1 MPSLLRAARATYL
14 RSIRQCLSDD
24 GFDDVPRNG
33 AFVLLGGPSRTS
45 ATAVR
50 TALGTTK
57 QAASQ
62 LIDTLVLRGYLER
75 HPHTSDRRRTEL
87 ALTERGHGAAA
98 AIRRGVG
105 AVDHELS
112 KHLTADERGALRAAL
127 RLLAE
132 TGAEPRPAT
141 GPTVARLTR
150 IAAVF
155 PVTDSVRALEH
166 YAALGFQVEP
176 YPDGGYG
183 FAQRDGVGIHLNVV
197 PDHEGAA
204 NGSTVY
210 LYVSDADALA
220 EEWSGPG
227 IGGTTRTPV
236 DTEYRM
242 REGAHVDPDGNLIR
256 FGTAIG
262 TTVRPASSVARRR

>member
-1 MPSLLRAARATYL
+1 MTISNDTPRGMPSLLRAARATYL

-33 AFVLLGGPSRTS
+33 AFVLLGGPGRTS

-62 LIDTLVLRGYLER
+62 LIDTLVTRGYLER
-75 HPHTSDRRRTEL
+75 QPHTSDRRRTEL
-87 ALTERGHGAAA
+87 TLTERGHGAAA

-112 KHLTADERGALRAAL
+112 QHLNQHERGALRSAL

-132 TGAEPRPAT
+132 TGADLQPAA
-141 GPTVARLTR
+141 GPAVARLTR
-150 IAAVF
+150 VAAVF

-166 YAALGFQVEP
+166 YATLGFLVEP
-176 YPDGGYG
+176 YPHGGYG
-183 FAQRDGVGIHLNVV
+183 FAQRDGVGIHLNAV
-197 PDHEGAA
+197 PDLDRAA
-204 NGSTVY
+204 NQLAVY

-220 EEWSGPG
+220 AEWSRPG
-227 IGGTTRTPV
+227 IGGRTRAPV
-236 DTEYRM
+236 DTDYRM
-242 REGAHVDPDGNLIR
+242 REGAHLDLDGNLIR
-256 FGTAIG
+256 FGTPLAAA
-262 TTVRPASSVARRR
+262 T